1 MLRFMKFYVK
11 LLGCCLLLLTTTWA
25 QNATSG
31 VPLVVTTNSA
41 SPVEDPAAAI
51 RREHI
56 FFGVESGT
64 GMGLFDRTNVRYARA
79 GVRLGAV
86 MTGEMGSG
94 FLRGTFEED
103 VAFMPVDYILWNGY
117 RSVYGFSVSP
127 VNLKWNFT
135 TPRRTIPYIVAT
147 GSIQRTDV
155 KVPPPNTS
163 KVNFTEGVG
172 IGFNHFLRPGRSVSF
187 EFRANHFSNA
197 SLGDHNPGINS
208 SLQFTLG
215 YNWWKH

>member
-1 MLRFMKFYVK
+1 MLQGIKVLVK
-11 LLGCCLLLLTTTWA
+11 LSGCCLLML
-25 QNATSG
+25 ATVMGQAEPSG
-31 VPLVVTTNSA
+31 APSDAAAISA
-41 SPVEDPAAAI
+41 TPAEDAAAAI
-51 RREHI
+51 RREHV

-64 GMGLFDRTNVRYARA
+64 GMGLFDRSNVRYARV
-79 GVRLGAV
+79 GVRLGGV
-86 MTGEMGSG
+86 MTGEFGPG

-103 VAFMPVDYILWNGY
+103 VVVTPVDYIIWNGY
-117 RSVYGFSVSP
+117 RAVYGFSVSP

-135 TPRRTIPYIVAT
+135 RPRRTIPYLVAT
-147 GSIQRTDV
+147 GSMQHTNV

-163 KVNFTEGVG
+163 LVNFTEGVG

-197 SLGDHNPGINS
+197 SLGDHNSGINS

-215 YNWWKH
+215 YNWWKL